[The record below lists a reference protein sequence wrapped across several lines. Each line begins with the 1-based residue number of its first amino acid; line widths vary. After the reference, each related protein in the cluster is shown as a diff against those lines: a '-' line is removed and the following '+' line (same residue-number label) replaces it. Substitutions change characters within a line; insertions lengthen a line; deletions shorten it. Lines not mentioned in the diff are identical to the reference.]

1 MIPKE
6 QRIAIA
12 KEIVDG
18 SLSSREAAEK
28 YGISKSLAA
37 IRISLFI
44 HTAKYATDYRRENG
58 LPVRTSTPRTP
69 ETKAIML
76 KSSNDSFH
84 LEDYQSM
91 TKDQLIEELIKSK
104 INEARAKKGYE
115 VKGDGQNKEF
125 ISLSS
130 KNSKS

>member
-6 QRIAIA
+6 QRVTIG

-18 SLSSREAAEK
+18 LISPIEAGKK
-28 YGISKSLAA
+28 YGISRSAA
-37 IRISLFI
+37 Q
-44 HTAKYATDYRRENG
+44 KYATDYRRDNG
-58 LPVRTSTPRTP
+58 LPVRSHPP
-69 ETKAIML
+69 L
-76 KSSNDSFH
+76 KNDAQSVKLKNGALSFD

-91 TKDQLIEELIKSK
+91 TKEQLIEELIKSK

-115 VKGDGQNKEF
+115 VKGGGQNKEF
-125 ISLSS
+125 ISLSN

>member
-6 QRIAIA
+6 QRVAIG

-18 SLSSREAAEK
+18 LISAIEASKKYNISRSAAQQ
-28 YGISKSLAA
+28 
-37 IRISLFI
+37 
-44 HTAKYATDYRRENG
+44 YATDYRRANG
-58 LPVRTSTPRTP
+58 LPVRSQQPRKTGAPIITLKNNATSF
-69 ETKAIML
+69 
-76 KSSNDSFH
+76 D

-91 TKDQLIEELIKSK
+91 SKEQLIEELIKAK

-115 VKGDGQNKEF
+115 VKGVGQNKEF
-125 ISLSS
+125 ISLSN

>member
-6 QRIAIA
+6 QRVAIG

-18 SLSSREAAEK
+18 LISPIEAGKK
-28 YGISKSLAA
+28 YGISRSAA
-37 IRISLFI
+37 Q
-44 HTAKYATDYRRENG
+44 KYATDYRRDNG
-58 LPVRTSTPRTP
+58 LPVKSYSPRKTESPMIKLKNNATSF
-69 ETKAIML
+69 
-76 KSSNDSFH
+76 D

-91 TKDQLIEELIKSK
+91 SKEQLIEELIKAK

-115 VKGDGQNKEF
+115 VKGVGQNKEF
-125 ISLSS
+125 ISLNN

>member
-6 QRIAIA
+6 QRVAIG

-18 SLSSREAAEK
+18 LITPIEASKK
-28 YGISKSLAA
+28 YGISRTSAQ
-37 IRISLFI
+37 
-44 HTAKYATDYRRENG
+44 KYATDYRRDNG
-58 LPVRTSTPRTP
+58 LPVRSHPPVKSNSQTIKLKGNATSF
-69 ETKAIML
+69 
-76 KSSNDSFH
+76 D

-91 TKDQLIEELIKSK
+91 TKEQLIEELIKSK

-115 VKGDGQNKEF
+115 VKGDGQNMVF
-125 ISLSS
+125 ISLNN